1 MFGSYIVT
9 EKCKSVS
16 SDNHDFFK
24 NYNND
29 ESDEFDNLNIEY
41 IDIKDDN
48 QRGDGNGSSFN
59 IDTDSLLCKK
69 KKLKD
74 LIKNLNH
81 FELIEIFNIFKNEN
95 CNYSENT
102 NGIFINITNVNEDI
116 INKVYKFI
124 EFTEEK
130 KKELNDQET
139 IIEIERERIKDI
151 NKLNEENYNN
161 YIFNQNFVHQIQ
173 ENKNMEVLSE
183 QEEEFNYELNLS
195 SCDEDE
201 NDENKFV
208 NKKKKIKYTGAKA
221 RILKSYKELKEG
233 TTMKNKKNINEK
245 EKDAEEV
252 C

>member
-1 MFGSYIVT
+1 MFSSYIVT
-9 EKCKSVS
+9 EKCKNNLIENNIE
-16 SDNHDFFK
+16 DN
-24 NYNND
+24 NI
-29 ESDEFDNLNIEY
+29 ESIDIEY
-41 IDIKDDN
+41 INIKNEIIQKNENLSLFLNDN
-48 QRGDGNGSSFN
+48 
-59 IDTDSLLCKK
+59 DSLLNKK

-74 LIKNLNH
+74 LIKSLNR

-102 NGIFINITNVNEDI
+102 NGIFINITNVDEEV

-130 KKELNDQET
+130 KKELKDQEEM
-139 IIEIERERIKDI
+139 IEIERERIKDI

-161 YIFNQNFVHQIQ
+161 YIFNQNFIHQIQ

-183 QEEEFNYELNLS
+183 PEEEYNYEINLS
-195 SCDEDE
+195 SEDEDD
-201 NDENKFV
+201 NDENKFI

-233 TTMKNKKNINEK
+233 QSSKKKNEK
-245 EKDAEEV
+245 EKEKEGDNEE
-252 C
+252 